1 MVILRIDICK
11 NMLFK
16 LIIFF
21 ILTFLPLSCNILK
34 QSDNLNSVPYSL
46 SLFKDNEKALYQLVQ
61 TYGTNKSIIERESQL
76 KAMSL
81 IISRVESKVKSIS
94 EFRQKNSQ
102 TDFINITRLLSEFKV
117 LKIELVESQ
126 TFYDKKSNKITFWAV
141 YMIDRNQIKSLLD
154 KDVSLDLT
162 FEDLI
167 E

>member
-1 MVILRIDICK
+1 MISLRIDICK
-11 NMLFK
+11 NMFFK

-21 ILTFLPLSCNILK
+21 IFTFLLLSCSSLK
-34 QSDNLNSVPYSL
+34 QSNNINSVPYSL

-61 TYGTNKSIIERESQL
+61 TFGTNKSVIEKESQL

-94 EFRQKNSQ
+94 ELRQNNSQ
-102 TDFINITRLLSEFKV
+102 TDFINITRLLSEFKI
-117 LKIELVESQ
+117 LKIELVESK
-126 TFYDKKSNKITFWAV
+126 TFYDEKSNKITFWGV